1 MMCRRFGSWTFPLVL
16 LVSLAIGLSA
26 GCAAKKQSWGDPR
39 TGLVL
44 TYRMPEDQSLRYQST
59 IEQTHSMRGMGGRSR
74 AFDASRTIELSVKSE
89 GTDEENQQLTIT
101 IDRLEFRL
109 ETPRGEMGRE
119 VSEIAGK
126 SFEMV
131 LSARGEELSLSGA
144 DTVVYDL
151 GPVGR
156 QNVEDMFVTFF
167 PDLAPGPVRVG
178 ETWTSTSTTTDKAYS
193 SGAMVNLESVNT
205 LEGLETID
213 GVECVK
219 ITSAIGGT
227 MEGTSAD
234 PREIAAVA
242 GAIEGAGVWYFAYKE
257 GVLVKMTTSVR
268 VTGEMTMGGQQGIP
282 MPMTQETTVETRLL
296 Q

>member
-1 MMCRRFGSWTFPLVL
+1 MMYRRLGSRTFPVVL
-16 LVSLAIGLSA
+16 PVLLAIGLSA
-26 GCAAKKQSWGDPR
+26 GCAAKKQTWGDPR
-39 TGLVL
+39 TGLLL
-44 TYRMPEDQSLRYQST
+44 TYRMPEDKSLRYQST
-59 IEQTHSMRGMGGRSR
+59 IEQTHNMRGMGGRSR
-74 AFDASRTIELSVKSE
+74 AFDATRTVEFSATSKGVDGGNHQLS
-89 GTDEENQQLTIT
+89 IT

-119 VSEIAGK
+119 VSEVVGK
-126 SFEMV
+126 SFDMV
-131 LSARGEELSLSGA
+131 LSPRGEELSLSGA
-144 DTVVYDL
+144 DAAVYDL
-151 GPVGR
+151 GPAGR
-156 QNVEDMFVTFF
+156 QDVEDMFVTFF
-167 PDLAPGPVRVG
+167 PDLAAGPVRLG
-178 ETWTSTSTTTDKAYS
+178 ETWTSTSTTTDKAYG

-205 LEGLETID
+205 LEGLETVD

-227 MEGTSAD
+227 MEGASAD

-242 GAIEGAGVWYFAYKE
+242 GAIEGTGVWYFAHKE

-296 Q
+296 R